1 MLRVYI
7 GAGILSENT
16 TLSAQGFGPKI
27 LNAVTTLQ
35 MMELQL
41 NKRVEI
47 FENALKMHTSG
58 HVLHGMK
65 KNASQLNAVQSRNVP
80 QNTTDK
86 YSSNRS
92 KLILKVRCKIG
103 KTRLQLFKVMSAKAV
118 LELRLNTW
126 YCSCIPLQSRQE
138 SCTDAFLQEIR

>member
-1 MLRVYI
+1 VFI
-7 GAGILSENT
+7 GSGILSENAKH
-16 TLSAQGFGPKI
+16 LGPMPWADNVI
-27 LNAVTTLQ
+27 AITTLQ

-58 HVLHGMK
+58 HVLHGMD
-65 KNASQLNAVQSRNVP
+65 KNASQLNAVQSQNVL
-80 QNTTDK
+80 QNSTDN

-103 KTRLQLFKVMSAKAV
+103 KTRLELFKVTMVKAA
-118 LELRLNTW
+118 LEIRLNTW
-126 YCSCIPLQSRQE
+126 
-138 SCTDAFLQEIR
+138 